1 MSELPAGT
9 VELISK
15 ALDEDLGSGDV
26 TTEATVPADL
36 DAVARIVLKQPG
48 VVFGLD
54 VAEQVFRQAGVSAF
68 DRMAME
74 GHWHDGVPLDVALI
88 TGPARAILAGE
99 RVALNFLGHLSGI
112 STLTARF
119 VDAVSGTRARILDTR
134 KTTPGMRL
142 LEKQAVSWGGGL
154 NHRIGLYD
162 AVLIKENHIAVA
174 GGIAGAVEAC
184 RLAGPDL
191 PLEVEAETAEEV
203 AQAIAAGA
211 DRILLDNMGP
221 DELRAAVAERDAAA
235 AGSGGEAPEL
245 EASGGVDLE
254 NVREVA
260 GTGVD
265 FISIGA
271 LTHSAPVV
279 DFSLLVDARD
289 AGADRA

>member
-191 PLEVEAETAEEV
+191 PVEVEAETAEEV